1 MIRASK
7 SKGTPKANSQKPKK
21 RFGNQKPRLDIYRDG
36 DIWLADKTIRLLE
49 EYGIELLPWQKAILY
64 RWMAVEL
71 IDGQWKWV
79 NPECGLL
86 VPRQNGK
93 SELLIARIIGG
104 MVFLGESIVYT
115 AHSDKTVSAIKR
127 RILRFFYDAEEEIRD
142 LLTEEF
148 DKEPK
153 SFDYVELRNRGVC
166 QFRTRTRTGGLGM
179 TNDCLILD
187 EDQEETDA
195 QQEALLPTISA
206 GKSQN
211 SQTIRAGTPP
221 SGGSSGTVFMRV
233 RTAVLEGKDT
243 DTCWQEWSVEVMRDP
258 QDEDAWYEANPS
270 LGYFLMLRAVKN
282 EAVKMAVDSFN
293 KMRLGWIAGVESRR
307 AISDEL
313 WSPLVV
319 EKVEMPENPS
329 LVYAIKFA
337 PDGSSVSLA
346 VGLNMP
352 DDRVHV
358 ELMDMQPMSR
368 GTGWLVQFL
377 MGNDMRWR
385 KANKIIIDG
394 AAGTTLLVE
403 ELVRTDKRISKR
415 ILTPNVKEAG
425 AAYGDFH
432 TALEQKMLTHFNQP
446 ALNLSIRTVKRRSI
460 GKDGMFGYASMNSD
474 IQSDPT
480 EAAAFA
486 YYGARR
492 FKKEKTT
499 SGSGQSVMV

>member
-7 SKGTPKANSQKPKK
+7 SKGTPKANSQTPKK
-21 RFGNQKPRLDIYRDG
+21 RYGNQKPRLDIYRDG

-49 EYGIELLPWQKAILY
+49 NYGIVLLPWQKSILY

-71 IDGQWKWV
+71 IDGEWKWV

-127 RILRFFYDAEEEIRD
+127 RVLRFFYDAEEEIRD

-233 RTAVLEGKDT
+233 RKSVLEGKDT
-243 DTCWQEWSVEVMRDP
+243 ETCWQEWSVETMRDP
-258 QDEDAWYEANPS
+258 FDEDAWYESNPS
-270 LGYFLMLRAVKN
+270 LGYFLMLKAVRN
-282 EAVKMAVDSFN
+282 EANKMAVDSFN
-293 KMRLGWIAGVESRR
+293 KMRLGWIAGVESMR
-307 AISDEL
+307 AISDEI
-313 WSPLVV
+313 WSPLAVPHV
-319 EKVEMPENPS
+319 ELPEHPMM
-329 LVYAIKFA
+329 VYAVKFA
-337 PDGSSVSLA
+337 PDGSAVSLA
-346 VGLNMP
+346 VGVIMP
-352 DDRVHV
+352 DARVHV
-358 ELMDMQPMSR
+358 ELVERKPMSA
-368 GTGWLVQFL
+368 GTGWLVQFF
-377 MGNDMRWR
+377 MDNNRWR
-385 KANKIIIDG
+385 KVNKIIIDG
-394 AAGTTLLVE
+394 AAGTQLLLE
-403 ELVRTDKRISKR
+403 ELLRSEPKMTKR

-425 AAYGDFH
+425 AAYAAFH
-432 TALEQKMLTHFNQP
+432 TAIENKLLTHFNQP

-460 GKDGMFGYASMNSD
+460 GKDGMYGYASMNAD

-486 YYGARR
+486 YYGAIR

>member
-7 SKGTPKANSQKPKK
+7 SKGTPKANSQTPKK
-21 RFGNQKPRLDIYRDG
+21 RYGNQKPRLDIYRDG

-49 EYGIELLPWQKAILY
+49 HYGIVLLPWQKSILY

-104 MVFLGESIVYT
+104 MVFLGESLVYT

-127 RILRFFYDAEEEIRD
+127 RVLRFFYDAEEEIRD

-233 RTAVLEGKDT
+233 RTAVINGKDT
-243 DTCWQEWSVEVMRDP
+243 DTCWQEWSVETIRDP
-258 QDEDAWYEANPS
+258 HDVDAWYESNPS
-270 LGYFLMLRAVKN
+270 LGYFLMVRAVQN
-282 EAVKMAVDSFN
+282 EANKMAVDSFN
-293 KMRLGWIAGVESRR
+293 KMRLGWIAGVESMR

-313 WSPLVV
+313 WSPLKVD
-319 EKVEMPENPS
+319 KVELPENYMH
-329 LVYAIKFA
+329 VYAVKFA

-346 VGLNMP
+346 VGAILA
-352 DDRVHV
+352 DGKVHV
-358 ELMDMQPMSR
+358 EIMDRKPMSA
-368 GTGWLVQFL
+368 GTGWIVSFL
-377 MGNDMRWR
+377 MENRRWR
-385 KANKIIIDG
+385 KANKIIVDG

-403 ELVRTDKRISKR
+403 ELVRTDGKMSKR
-415 ILTPNVKEAG
+415 ILTPNAKEAG
-425 AAYGDFH
+425 AAYAAFH
-432 TALEQKMLTHFNQP
+432 TALENKLLTHFNQP
-446 ALNLSIRTVKRRSI
+446 ALNVSIRTVKKRSI
-460 GKDGMFGYASMNSD
+460 GKDGMFGYASMNPD

-480 EAAAFA
+480 EAVAFA
-486 YYGARR
+486 YYGAIR
-492 FKKEKTT
+492 FRKEKTT
-499 SGSGQSVMV
+499 SGSSQSIMV

>member
-21 RFGNQKPRLDIYRDG
+21 RYGNQKPRIDIYRDG

-49 EYGIELLPWQKAILY
+49 HYGIVLLPWQKAILY
-64 RWMAVEL
+64 RWMAVEQDA
-71 IDGQWKWV
+71 DGQWKWV

-104 MVFLGESIVYT
+104 MVFLGESLVYT

-127 RILRFFYDAEEEIRD
+127 RVLRFFYDAEEEIRD

-233 RTAVLEGKDT
+233 RKAVLDGKDVE
-243 DTCWQEWSVEVMRDP
+243 TCWQEWSVETMRDP
-258 QDEDAWYEANPS
+258 HDEDAWYEANPS
-270 LGYFLMLRAVKN
+270 LGYFLMVRAVKN
-282 EAVKMAVDSFN
+282 EANKMAVDSFN
-293 KMRLGWIAGVESRR
+293 KMRLGWIAGVETMR

-313 WSPLVV
+313 WSPLAVP
-319 EKVEMPENPS
+319 KVELPEHPMM
-329 LVYAIKFA
+329 VYAVKFA

-346 VGLNMP
+346 VGVIMP
-352 DDRVHV
+352 DTKVHV
-358 ELMDMQPMSR
+358 EIVERKPMSA
-368 GTGWLVQFL
+368 GTGWIVMFF
-377 MGNDMRWR
+377 MDNNRWR

-394 AAGTTLLVE
+394 AAGTQLLVE
-403 ELVRTDKRISKR
+403 ELVRTEKKMSKR
-415 ILTPNVKEAG
+415 ILTPNAKEAG
-425 AAYGDFH
+425 AAYADFH
-432 TALEQKMLTHFNQP
+432 TGIEQGLLTHFNQP
-446 ALNLSIRTVKRRSI
+446 ALNVSIRTVKKRSI
-460 GKDGMFGYASMNSD
+460 GKDGMFGYASMNPD

-492 FKKEKTT
+492 FKREKTT
-499 SGSGQSVMV
+499 SGSGQSIMV